1 MLWEHPVHGQMAKN
15 GALSENHVL
24 SQAARAEG
32 GWMKGPVTTVVRA
45 GARGTLSSH
54 MLHRC
59 LGSQGA
65 ARPEQ
70 LAESPQVLGT
80 PLSDAEPGP
89 DSGCARHRATWL
101 SIDSCENTVDALHTM
116 RSSPWPLGSCSPWTM
131 WGNMGG
137 DSPLCCDARHCS
149 WDLPAVVEPSE
160 PIPPTHVSCVGFG
173 PPLPQT
179 LRHSPGA
186 TP

>member
-15 GALSENHVL
+15 GALSENHAL

-80 PLSDAEPGP
+80 PLSDAEP

-116 RSSPWPLGSCSPWTM
+116 RSSPWP
-131 WGNMGG
+131 WGPVLHGPCGG
-137 DSPLCCDARHCS
+137 T
-149 WDLPAVVEPSE
+149 WVE
-160 PIPPTHVSCVGFG
+160 TV
-173 PPLPQT
+173 
-179 LRHSPGA
+179 HSAAMPVTVAG
-186 TP
+186 TCLLW